1 MAETIPG
8 FEAVGWLA
16 LMAPP
21 GTPAP
26 LARKISD
33 DLRSVLA
40 QPELQKRYEDLGTYI
55 RLTTPEEL
63 DRLHSRAAANLAAGD
78 RRDGEEDQLKE
89 RTCVCCWA
97 LMLLVAAIVHP
108 PASAQTFP
116 NAPVKLIVTTGAG
129 GAPDVIA
136 RIVAEGLSRHWGQQ
150 VFVTN
155 HPGAAGSIGMKVAGS
170 SPPDGYTL
178 LFALSSS
185 FVALPEIAKDYP
197 YDLVRDFVSIGFVC
211 EQPMAVAVP
220 PSLGVN
226 TLGELIDHVKK
237 RPGEINVAVLSRGGI
252 PHLTSEWIK
261 LAAGLEWTSINYP
274 GTPAGLSDVMGGR
287 VQVIMDGLPS
297 LAGAVNGGQ
306 LKLLAVGA
314 EKRLPNRPET
324 PTIAETLPRI
334 PRALGWFAL
343 MGPPGTPEPV
353 AKKISDD
360 LRAVL
365 NEPALKK
372 RFEDIASY
380 INPMSPKELQDYI
393 RTEQSLWKPVIEQI
407 ATFKAAPK

>member
-1 MAETIPG
+1 AGLACETPVDRRRFLIG
-8 FEAVGWLA
+8 MRTLA
-16 LMAPP
+16 TIGAGAL
-21 GTPAP
+21 T
-26 LARKISD
+26 LASAG
-33 DLRSVLA
+33 RSALA
-40 QPELQKRYEDLGTYI
+40 QSYPT
-55 RLTTPEEL
+55 
-63 DRLHSRAAANLAAGD
+63 
-78 RRDGEEDQLKE
+78 
-89 RTCVCCWA
+89 
-97 LMLLVAAIVHP
+97 
-108 PASAQTFP
+108 
-116 NAPVKLIVTTGAG
+116 APVKLIVTTGAG

-136 RIVAEGLSRHWGQQ
+136 RIVAEELSHRWGQQ
-150 VFVTN
+150 VFVAN

-170 SPPDGYTL
+170 APADGYTL

-211 EQPMAVAVP
+211 EQPMAIAVP

-226 TLGELIDHVKK
+226 TLGELIDYVKK
-237 RPGEINVAVLSRGGI
+237 RPGEINAAVLSRGGI

-261 LAAGLEWTSINYP
+261 LAAGLDWTSINYP

-306 LKLLAVGA
+306 LKLIAVGA

-324 PTIAETLPRI
+324 PTIAETLPAI

-343 MGPPGTPEPV
+343 MAPPGTPQPV

-360 LRAVL
+360 LRPVL
-365 NEPALKK
+365 SEPAMKK
-372 RFEDIASY
+372 RFEDVASY
-380 INPMSPKELQDYI
+380 VNPMSSDELLAY
-393 RTEQSLWKPVIEQI
+393 
-407 ATFKAAPK
+407 

>member
-1 MAETIPG
+1 MRL
-8 FEAVGWLA
+8 FWA
-16 LMAPP
+16 L
-21 GTPAP
+21 
-26 LARKISD
+26 
-33 DLRSVLA
+33 VL
-40 QPELQKRYEDLGTYI
+40 L
-55 RLTTPEEL
+55 
-63 DRLHSRAAANLAAGD
+63 AAAAAS
-78 RRDGEEDQLKE
+78 
-89 RTCVCCWA
+89 
-97 LMLLVAAIVHP
+97 
-108 PASAQTFP
+108 PASAQNYP

-220 PSLGVN
+220 ASLGIN
-226 TLGELIDHVKK
+226 TLGELIDYVKK
-237 RPGEINVAVLSRGGI
+237 LPGQINVAVLSRGGI

-297 LAGAVNGGQ
+297 LAGAINGGQ
-306 LKLLAVGA
+306 LKLLAVGSA
-314 EKRLPNRPET
+314 KRLPNRPET
-324 PTIAETLPRI
+324 PTIAETLPAI
-334 PRALGWFAL
+334 PRANGFFAL

-353 AKKISDD
+353 ARKVSDD
-360 LRAVL
+360 LRKVL
-365 NEPALKK
+365 GEPAMVK

-380 INPMSPKELQDYI
+380 INPMSPTELRDYI

>member
-1 MAETIPG
+1 MKIRSLWPAVALVGLIISAALT
-8 FEAVGWLA
+8 EA
-16 LMAPP
+16 
-21 GTPAP
+21 
-26 LARKISD
+26 R
-33 DLRSVLA
+33 A
-40 QPELQKRYEDLGTYI
+40 QNY
-55 RLTTPEEL
+55 
-63 DRLHSRAAANLAAGD
+63 
-78 RRDGEEDQLKE
+78 
-89 RTCVCCWA
+89 
-97 LMLLVAAIVHP
+97 
-108 PASAQTFP
+108 P

-136 RIVAEGLSRHWGQQ
+136 RIVAEGLSKHWNQQ

-155 HPGAAGSIGMKVAGS
+155 HPGAAGSIGMKVAGT

-185 FVALPEIAKDYP
+185 FVALPEIAKGFP

-220 PSLGVN
+220 T
-226 TLGELIDHVKK
+226 TLGINSLAELIEYTKK
-237 RPGEINVAVLSRGGI
+237 RPGQVNVAVLSRGGI
-252 PHLTSEWIK
+252 PHLTAEWIK

-297 LAGAVNGGQ
+297 LAGAINGGQ
-306 LKLLAVGA
+306 LKLLAVGS

-324 PTIAETLPRI
+324 PTIAETLPAI

-360 LRAVL
+360 LKAVL
-365 NEPALKK
+365 SEPATKK

-380 INPMSPKELQDYI
+380 INPMSPEQLRNYI
-393 RTEQSLWKPVIEQI
+393 QTEQSLWKPVIERI
-407 ATFKAAPK
+407 ATFQAAPK

>member
-1 MAETIPG
+1 MRLLWALVLLG
-8 FEAVGWLA
+8 AVT
-16 LMAPP
+16 

-26 LARKISD
+26 
-33 DLRSVLA
+33 A
-40 QPELQKRYEDLGTYI
+40 Q
-55 RLTTPEEL
+55 
-63 DRLHSRAAANLAAGD
+63 N
-78 RRDGEEDQLKE
+78 
-89 RTCVCCWA
+89 
-97 LMLLVAAIVHP
+97 
-108 PASAQTFP
+108 FP
-116 NAPVKLIVTTGAG
+116 TAPVKLIVTTGAG

-150 VFVTN
+150 VFVAN

-185 FVALPEIAKDYP
+185 FVALPEIVRDYP

-220 PSLGVN
+220 PSLCVN

-261 LAAGLEWTSINYP
+261 LAAGLDWTSINYP

-297 LAGAVNGGQ
+297 LAGSINGGK
-306 LKLLAVGA
+306 LKLLAVGSA
-314 EKRLPNRPET
+314 RRLPNRPET
-324 PTIAETLPRI
+324 PTIAETLPAI
-334 PRALGWFAL
+334 PRALGFFAL
-343 MGPPGTPEPV
+343 MGPPGTPAPI
-353 AKKISDD
+353 AAKISDD

-365 NEPALKK
+365 SEPATKQ

-380 INPMSPKELQDYI
+380 VNPMPGAELLSYI
-393 RTEQSLWKPVIEQI
+393 RTEQALWKPVIEQI
-407 ATFKAAPK
+407 STFKAAPK

>member
-1 MAETIPG
+1 M
-8 FEAVGWLA
+8 
-16 LMAPP
+16 
-21 GTPAP
+21 
-26 LARKISD
+26 
-33 DLRSVLA
+33 
-40 QPELQKRYEDLGTYI
+40 
-55 RLTTPEEL
+55 RLL
-63 DRLHSRAAANLAAGD
+63 LS
-78 RRDGEEDQLKE
+78 
-89 RTCVCCWA
+89 
-97 LMLLVAAIVHP
+97 LMLLVAATLTA
-108 PASAQTFP
+108 PAQNFP

-136 RIVAEGLSRHWGQQ
+136 RIVAEGLSRHWSQQ

-211 EQPMAVAVP
+211 EQPMAIAVP

-274 GTPAGLSDVMGGR
+274 GTPEL
-287 VQVIMDGLPS
+287 
-297 LAGAVNGGQ
+297 
-306 LKLLAVGA
+306 
-314 EKRLPNRPET
+314 
-324 PTIAETLPRI
+324 
-334 PRALGWFAL
+334 
-343 MGPPGTPEPV
+343 V
-353 AKKISDD
+353 AKKISED

-365 NEPALKK
+365 NDPALKK

-380 INPMSPKELQDYI
+380 INPMSPAELRDYI